1 MATQSLYRRFR
12 PRKFSELY
20 GQEHIVRALRNAVI
34 NGREGQAYLF
44 SGPRGTG
51 KTTTARILAKVLN
64 CENPVEGEPCCE
76 CDSCKA
82 VELGTSYDVLELD
95 AASNNGVQ
103 EIRDIIEAAAL
114 TSPGRHR
121 VFILDEVHMLTRA
134 AEAALLKT
142 LEEPPAQVVFV
153 LATTDPQKV
162 SETIRSRVQHL
173 QFHLLPIDELE
184 KYVRFVIEKAELTV
198 DDEGIAHVLR
208 QGGGS
213 ARDTLSALELVA
225 AGGGEP
231 EDAQHTEE
239 IVRAIVDRNHGEALA
254 AVARAMQQGRDAHT
268 YAEDIVRL
276 MRNCFLS
283 LMSPELVQLPEA
295 RIAELNGY
303 ARELG
308 VQRIVRIMEVLGST
322 MVEMRHAP
330 DSRLLLEVAVV
341 QLAAPSFD
349 DSTENLLARISQLEE
364 AVKQLKAN
372 GVAAAL
378 PPAPVDPTTGR
389 AKIGGRAAVGAAAV
403 AGAPAGSASPA
414 ASPAS
419 AGTDSAPTTSPRAV
433 AIGEAAGA
441 SQPAQADN
449 TAAQAPSMNTQATSA
464 ANDPTGEVAGARGD
478 DDSAITNEVR
488 RAEVGGAAEAPAT
501 SGVAGDPAQ
510 MWPQV
515 TDAMKGLPK
524 AIFKP
529 AIVESF
535 DGKKLTIKLPANTPL
550 KRAQDQTDAVVN
562 AVKQVCGVTCIVLFT
577 QADPTSGI
585 ERPTA
590 PVVVEEEKPK
600 TIDKIVEED
609 PYAEIDMTE
618 TVAAHD
624 AIDPML
630 AALQESFPDG
640 VVVDDPNAE

>member
-64 CENPVEGEPCCE
+64 CENPLEGEPCCE

-184 KYVRFVIEKAELTV
+184 KYVRFVIEKAELDV

-239 IVRAIVDRNHGEALA
+239 IVKAIVDRNHGEALA

-283 LMSPELVQLPEA
+283 VMSPELVQLPQS
-295 RIAELNGY
+295 RMAELTGY
-303 ARELG
+303 ARDLG

-364 AVKQLKAN
+364 AVKQLKEQ

-378 PPAPVDPTTGR
+378 PPAPLNPATGR
-389 AKIGGRAAVGAAAV
+389 AKIGGRA
-403 AGAPAGSASPA
+403 SAS
-414 ASPAS
+414 AS
-419 AGTDSAPTTSPRAV
+419 AGTDSAPTTSPKAV
-433 AIGEAAGA
+433 ASGEAMGA
-441 SQPAQADN
+441 SQPAHAEASTSSDN
-449 TAAQAPSMNTQATSA
+449 TARTTAPASSKNTQATA
-464 ANDPTGEVAGARGD
+464 
-478 DDSAITNEVR
+478 
-488 RAEVGGAAEAPAT
+488 APADGAKDVDEARDGGGSPIMSEAKQGEST
-501 SGVAGDPAQ
+501 SVETASSGSVANGDPAQ

-535 DGKKLTIKLPANTPL
+535 DGKKLTIKLPANTPV
-550 KRAQDQTDAVVN
+550 KRAQDQSAAVIDAV
-562 AVKQVCGVTCIVLFT
+562 KKICGVTCTVVFT

-585 ERPTA
+585 ERPA
-590 PVVVEEEKPK
+590 VVVEEEKQK
-600 TIDKIVEED
+600 TIDKIVEDD
-609 PYAEIDMTE
+609 PYAEIDMKE
-618 TVAAHD
+618 TTAVHD
-624 AIDPML
+624 AIDPVL
-630 AALQESFPDG
+630 AALQDSFPDG
-640 VVVDDPNAE
+640 VVIDDTSAQ

>member
-64 CENPVEGEPCCE
+64 CVQPVDGEPCCE
-76 CDSCKA
+76 CESCKA
-82 VELGTSYDVLELD
+82 VEHGTSYDVLELD

-103 EIRDIIEAAAL
+103 EIRDIIDAAAL

-142 LEEPPAQVVFV
+142 LEEPPEQVVFV

-173 QFHLLPIDELE
+173 QFHLLPVEELD

-198 DDEGIAHVLR
+198 DEESIAMVLR

-225 AGGGEP
+225 SGGGEP
-231 EDAQHTEE
+231 EGPMHTEE
-239 IVRAIVDRNHGEALA
+239 IIRGIIDRDHGAALA

-268 YAEDIVRL
+268 YAQDVVRT
-276 MRNCFLS
+276 MRDCFLS
-283 LMSPELVQLPEA
+283 IMSPELVQLPPD
-295 RIAELNGY
+295 RVTELNAY

-308 VQRIVRIMEVLGST
+308 TQRIVRIMETLGST

-330 DSRLLLEVAVV
+330 DARLLLEVAVV
-341 QLAAPSFD
+341 QLSSPAFD
-349 DSTENLLARISQLEE
+349 NSQDGVLARLSQLEE
-364 AVKQLKAN
+364 AVKQLREH
-372 GVAAAL
+372 GVAAT
-378 PPAPVDPTTGR
+378 PPPPINPVTGR
-389 AKIGGRAAVGAAAV
+389 AKVGGLARNQDSTGSLPAPDAAVTL
-403 AGAPAGSASPA
+403 ASSNVPA
-414 ASPAS
+414 ASAPAEPV
-419 AGTDSAPTTSPRAV
+419 DSTSPKASEVVDETPV
-433 AIGEAAGA
+433 ATTTPTASGAGEA
-441 SQPAQADN
+441 
-449 TAAQAPSMNTQATSA
+449 TS
-464 ANDPTGEVAGARGD
+464 
-478 DDSAITNEVR
+478 S
-488 RAEVGGAAEAPAT
+488 VGST
-501 SGVAGDPAQ
+501 GDPMQ

-515 TDAMKGLPK
+515 TDAMKGLAK
-524 AIFKP
+524 AMFKP
-529 AIVESF
+529 AVIESV
-535 DGKKLTIKLPANTPL
+535 DGKKITVRLPANTPM
-550 KRAQDQTDAVVN
+550 KRAQEQIPTVV
-562 AVKQVCGVTCIVLFT
+562 AALKQVCGGVYVITLT

-585 ERPTA
+585 QRP
-590 PVVVEEEKPK
+590 VIEDEKPK
-600 TIDKIVEED
+600 TIDKVVEDD
-609 PYAEIDMTE
+609 PYAAIDLSE
-618 TVAAHD
+618 TVIASD
-624 AIDPML
+624 AVDPL
-630 AALQESFPDG
+630 LEALQSEFPEGAIVEDESPE
-640 VVVDDPNAE
+640 DPATKPKSSRGKK

>member
-1 MATQSLYRRFR
+1 MHLIGRVTAMATQSLYRRFR

-184 KYVRFVIEKAELTV
+184 KYVRFVIEKAELDV

-213 ARDTLSALELVA
+213 ARDTLSALELVV

-295 RIAELNGY
+295 RITELTGY
-303 ARELG
+303 ARDLG

-378 PPAPVDPTTGR
+378 PPAPLNPATGR
-389 AKIGGRAAVGAAAV
+389 AKIGGRAA
-403 AGAPAGSASPA
+403 AS
-414 ASPAS
+414 SS
-419 AGTDSAPTTSPRAV
+419 AGTDSAPTTSPKAV
-433 AIGEAAGA
+433 ASGEAVGA
-441 SQPAQADN
+441 SQPAHAEASTSSDN
-449 TAAQAPSMNTQATSA
+449 TAPTAAPSMSTQATSA
-464 ANDPTGEVAGARGD
+464 PESLGVEASGNAE
-478 DDSAITNEVR
+478 SAITSEAR
-488 RAEVGGAAEAPAT
+488 REDSADTAT
-501 SGVAGDPAQ
+501 ASTVGDPAQ

-529 AIVESF
+529 AVVESF
-535 DGKKLTIKLPANTPL
+535 DGKKLTIKLPANTPM
-550 KRAQDQTDAVVN
+550 KRAQDQSAAVVD
-562 AVKQVCGVTCIVLFT
+562 AVKQVCGVTCIVVFT

-590 PVVVEEEKPK
+590 PAVVEEEKPK

-609 PYAEIDMTE
+609 PYAEIDLKE

-624 AIDPML
+624 AVDPIL
-630 AALQESFPDG
+630 AALQDSFPDG
-640 VVVDDPNAE
+640 VVIDDSTAQ

>member
-64 CENPVEGEPCCE
+64 CENPLEGEPCCE

-184 KYVRFVIEKAELTV
+184 KYVRFVIEKAELDV

-239 IVRAIVDRNHGEALA
+239 IVKAIVDRNHGEALA

-283 LMSPELVQLPEA
+283 VMSPELVQLPQS
-295 RIAELNGY
+295 RMAELTGY
-303 ARELG
+303 ARDLG

-364 AVKQLKAN
+364 AVKQLKEQ

-378 PPAPVDPTTGR
+378 PPAPLNPATGR
-389 AKIGGRAAVGAAAV
+389 AKVGGRAAVGAATT
-403 AGAPAGSASPA
+403 
-414 ASPAS
+414 AS

-441 SQPAQADN
+441 SQPAPADPTAP
-449 TAAQAPSMNTQATSA
+449 TAAPASTTNTQKTSA
-464 ANDPTGEVAGARGD
+464 PADVTGEVAGAHGD
-478 DDSAITNEVR
+478 DGKAITNEVR
-488 RAEVGGAAEAPAT
+488 RADAVGAVEAPAD
-501 SGVAGDPAQ
+501 SAAVGDPAQ

-535 DGKKLTIKLPANTPL
+535 DGKKLTIKLPANTPV
-550 KRAQDQTDAVVN
+550 KRAQDQSAAVIDAV
-562 AVKQVCGVTCIVLFT
+562 KKICGVTCTVVFT

-585 ERPTA
+585 ERPA
-590 PVVVEEEKPK
+590 VVVQEEKLK
-600 TIDKIVEED
+600 TIDKIVEDD
-609 PYAEIDMTE
+609 PYAEIDMKE
-618 TVAAHD
+618 TTAVHD
-624 AIDPML
+624 AIDPVL
-630 AALQESFPDG
+630 AALQDFFPDG
-640 VVVDDPNAE
+640 VVIDDTSAQ

>member
-184 KYVRFVIEKAELTV
+184 KYVRFVIEKAELDV
-198 DDEGIAHVLR
+198 DEEGIAHVLR

-239 IVRAIVDRNHGEALA
+239 IVRAIIDRNHGEALA

-295 RIAELNGY
+295 RIAELTGY

-349 DSTENLLARISQLEE
+349 DSNENLLARISQLEE
-364 AVKQLKAN
+364 AVKQLKAQ

-389 AKIGGRAAVGAAAV
+389 AKIGGRAVAGAAA
-403 AGAPAGSASPA
+403 APASSK
-414 ASPAS
+414 
-419 AGTDSAPTTSPRAV
+419 
-433 AIGEAAGA
+433 
-441 SQPAQADN
+441 
-449 TAAQAPSMNTQATSA
+449 NTQATSA
-464 ANDPTGEVAGARGD
+464 PVDSGEVVDEARD
-478 DDSAITNEVR
+478 
-488 RAEVGGAAEAPAT
+488 GGGSPIMSEAKQGKST
-501 SGVAGDPAQ
+501 SGETASSTASTGDPAQ

-535 DGKKLTIKLPANTPL
+535 DGKKLTIKLPANTPI
-550 KRAQDQTDAVVN
+550 KRAQDQSEAVIN

-585 ERPTA
+585 ERPAA
-590 PVVVEEEKPK
+590 PVIVEEEEKKPK
-600 TIDKIVEED
+600 TIDQIVEED
-609 PYAEIDMTE
+609 PYAEIDLKE
-618 TVAAHD
+618 TVAADH
-624 AIDPML
+624 AIDPIL
-630 AALQESFPDG
+630 EVLQDSFPQG
-640 VVVDDPNAE
+640 VVLDDTSAQ

>member
-64 CENPVEGEPCCE
+64 CENPIEGEPCCE
-76 CDSCKA
+76 CESCKA
-82 VELGTSYDVLELD
+82 VEHGTSYDVLELD

-103 EIRDIIEAAAL
+103 EIRDIIDAAAL

-142 LEEPPAQVVFV
+142 LEEPPEQVVFV

-173 QFHLLPIDELE
+173 QFHLLPVEELD

-198 DDEGIAHVLR
+198 DDESIAMVLR

-231 EDAQHTEE
+231 DGPQHTEE
-239 IVRAIVDRNHGEALA
+239 IIRGIIDRDHGAALA

-268 YAEDIVRL
+268 YAQDVVRT
-276 MRNCFLS
+276 MRDCFLS
-283 LMSPELVQLPEA
+283 IMSPELVQLPA
-295 RIAELNGY
+295 NRVAELNEY

-308 VQRIVRIMEVLGST
+308 TQRIVRIMETLGST

-330 DSRLLLEVAVV
+330 DARLLLEVAVV
-341 QLAAPSFD
+341 QLSSPAFD
-349 DSTENLLARISQLEE
+349 NSQDGVLARLSQLEE
-364 AVKQLKAN
+364 AVKQLREH
-372 GVAAAL
+372 GVAAAT
-378 PPAPVDPTTGR
+378 PPPPINPATGR
-389 AKIGGRAAVGAAAV
+389 AKVGGLARNTDATGPVANPAASEPTTAAPTPAPDAV
-403 AGAPAGSASPA
+403 ANVASSNLSPASAPSEPVASASPA
-414 ASPAS
+414 VSEVVDEAVGGGASEHSAS
-419 AGTDSAPTTSPRAV
+419 SRAVRGAGADTASTTS
-433 AIGEAAGA
+433 
-441 SQPAQADN
+441 
-449 TAAQAPSMNTQATSA
+449 TT
-464 ANDPTGEVAGARGD
+464 
-478 DDSAITNEVR
+478 
-488 RAEVGGAAEAPAT
+488 
-501 SGVAGDPAQ
+501 GDPMQ

-515 TDAMKGLPK
+515 TDAMKGLAK
-524 AIFKP
+524 AMFKP
-529 AIVESF
+529 AVVESV
-535 DGKKLTIKLPANTPL
+535 DGKKVTVRLPANTPM
-550 KRAQDQTDAVVN
+550 KRAQEQIKTVEA
-562 AVKQVCGVTCIVLFT
+562 ALSQVCGGKFAVTLT

-585 ERPTA
+585 QRP
-590 PVVVEEEKPK
+590 VINDEPK

-609 PYAEIDMTE
+609 PYAAVDIKE
-618 TVAAHD
+618 TVIAHD
-624 AIDPML
+624 VVDPML
-630 AALQESFPDG
+630 EAFQNEFPGGTLLDEETPEDDG
-640 VVVDDPNAE
+640 GKSSPRGKK

>member
-1 MATQSLYRRFR
+1 MHLIGRVTPMATQSLYRRFR

-173 QFHLLPIDELE
+173 QFHLLPIDQLE
-184 KYVRFVIEKAELTV
+184 KYVRFVIEKAELDV

-239 IVRAIVDRNHGEALA
+239 IVKAIVDRNHGEALA

-283 LMSPELVQLPEA
+283 IMSPELVQLPQA
-295 RIAELNGY
+295 RLAELNGY

-364 AVKQLKAN
+364 AVKQLKEQ

-378 PPAPVDPTTGR
+378 PPAPLNPATGR
-389 AKIGGRAAVGAAAV
+389 AKIGGRAAAGAAV
-403 AGAPAGSASPA
+403 APSAAVASASPA
-414 ASPAS
+414 ETLASSQVSAS
-419 AGTDSAPTTSPRAV
+419 EPTHAAPKDPTAPTAAPAEVTKDVDEARDDSGAV
-433 AIGEAAGA
+433 EA
-441 SQPAQADN
+441 PV
-449 TAAQAPSMNTQATSA
+449 AAATS
-464 ANDPTGEVAGARGD
+464 
-478 DDSAITNEVR
+478 
-488 RAEVGGAAEAPAT
+488 
-501 SGVAGDPAQ
+501 GDPAQ

-550 KRAQDQTDAVVN
+550 KRAQDQSAAVVDAV
-562 AVKQVCGVTCIVLFT
+562 KKVCGLSCTVVFT

-585 ERPTA
+585 ERPSA
-590 PVVVEEEKPK
+590 PVVEEKTK
-600 TIDKIVEED
+600 TIDKVVEDD
-609 PYAEIDMTE
+609 PYAEIDMKE
-618 TVAAHD
+618 TTAVHD
-624 AIDPML
+624 AIDPVL
-630 AALQESFPDG
+630 AALQDSFPDG
-640 VVVDDPNAE
+640 VVIDDTSAQ